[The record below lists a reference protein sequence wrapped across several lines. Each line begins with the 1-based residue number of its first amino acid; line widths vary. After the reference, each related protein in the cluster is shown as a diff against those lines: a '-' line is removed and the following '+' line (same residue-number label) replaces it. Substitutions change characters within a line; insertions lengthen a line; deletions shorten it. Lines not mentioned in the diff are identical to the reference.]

1 MLPRMAR
8 MIGLWALLL
17 SAAAGAAGIPPTPAG
32 DDYLLDQAG
41 LIGPVDETRLRSL
54 QQSALEQ
61 YNSPLV
67 VVTISRVTDFGES
80 SVEALATRW
89 FNAWHIGTLG
99 LQGGANQG
107 MLLLVSV
114 EDHRARIE
122 LGSDWG
128 HDWDDH
134 ARQIMDEQIVP
145 RFKSGNFSRGIVDG
159 AEALV
164 AMAKAGPH
172 SQPPGDFLSRKVR
185 PLGKYSLLE
194 PKLLLGVA
202 GLGLLLI
209 LYGLFGKTDR
219 RGTFIAVGA
228 ALIIG
233 AFFTYVVLGL
243 FLVIFGQRRRSS
255 FFDGGGGGG
264 GGFSG
269 GSSGGGGAS
278 GSW

>member
-17 SAAAGAAGIPPTPAG
+17 STVAGAAGIPPTPTG

-41 LIGPVDETRLRSL
+41 LIGSADETHLRAL
-54 QQSALEQ
+54 QQSALQQ

-67 VVTISRVTDFGES
+67 VVTISRVSDFGEPN
-80 SVEALATRW
+80 VEALATRW
-89 FNAWHIGTLG
+89 FNAWNIGTLG

-128 HDWDDH
+128 RDWDAH
-134 ARQIMDEQIVP
+134 ARQIMDEKIVP
-145 RFKSGNFSRGIVDG
+145 RFKSGNFSSGIVDG
-159 AEALV
+159 VEALV

-172 SQPPGDFLSRKVR
+172 SQPPGDFLTRRVR
-185 PLGKYSLLE
+185 PLSKYSLLE

-202 GLGLLLI
+202 GLGLVLI
-209 LYGLFGKTDR
+209 LFGLFGTTDR
-219 RGTFIAVGA
+219 RGTFIAVDA

-233 AFFTYVVLGL
+233 AFFTYVVVGL

>member
-8 MIGLWALLL
+8 IIGLWALLL

-41 LIGPVDETRLRSL
+41 LISSSDENHLRAL
-54 QQSALEQ
+54 QQTSLTQ

-67 VVTISRVTDFGES
+67 VVTISRVSDFGEQ
-80 SVEALATRW
+80 SVDALATRW

-128 HDWDDH
+128 RDWDAH
-134 ARQIMDEQIVP
+134 ARQIMDEKIVP

-159 AEALV
+159 AEGLLE
-164 AMAKAGPH
+164 MAKAGPH

-185 PLGKYSLLE
+185 PLTKYSLLE
-194 PKLLLGVA
+194 PKVLFGVA
-202 GLGLLLI
+202 ALGLLLI

-233 AFFTYVVLGL
+233 AFFTYVVLA
-243 FLVIFGQRRRSS
+243 LVVLIFGRRRRSGW
-255 FFDGGGGGG
+255 FDGGGGG